1 MQRLP
6 NANYRLVIALVVGV
20 IAVPMTST
28 ALFLNQK
35 AVDGL
40 DDTSATDLRIRA
52 MEDRR
57 RVRAEGRAYWRAMEQ
72 FQRAEDAGLEA
83 KKPDRNNL
91 DSIDDALN
99 QNTGEEEAVHEAAP
113 AVTSLETRTLKTHD
127 RALLRR
133 YTRARSCPEG
143 LKDFRVPGFY
153 DLCNAIVGAGVSPQ
167 PIRGLLN
174 HNAYIYGK
182 LRGSAPNAV
191 KGFKLRMQMLQQA
204 NDSTRRRDG
213 GNIPGRPTTCA
224 ANPDCLEPR
233 YNN

>member
-6 NANYRLVIALVVGV
+6 NANYRLVMALVVGV

-57 RVRAEGRAYWRAMEQ
+57 RVRAEGRSYWRAMEQ
-72 FQRAEDAGLEA
+72 FQRAEDAGVNA
-83 KKPDRNNL
+83 VKPDRNNL
-91 DSIDDALN
+91 DSIDKALH
-99 QNTGEEEAVHEAAP
+99 QDTGEEEPTHAAAP
-113 AVTSLETRTLKTHD
+113 AVTSLLTEELKTHD

-143 LKDFRVPGFY
+143 LKDFRVPGFF
-153 DLCNAIVGAGVSPQ
+153 DLCNAIVGAGASPQ
-167 PIRGLLN
+167 PITGLLN

-182 LRGSAPNAV
+182 LRGAAPDAAT
-191 KGFKLRMQMLQQA
+191 GFKLRMQMLQQA
-204 NDSTRRRDG
+204 NDSSRRRDG
-213 GNIPGRPTTCA
+213 GVLPGRPTTCVH
-224 ANPDCLEPR
+224 NLDCLEPR